1 GLVDRRFIDVVLA
14 VLNLINTIPTD
25 AGNLTIAFGSFD
37 LGNLDP
43 RTLRD
48 LRTVRPN
55 VTGTAPSP
63 DQQLN
68 TPQGQNSRQFI
79 SRMRNQ
85 PGGGLQ
91 FPILQEP
98 MSVFQLLLGQDVTL
112 FTFQMP
118 TLAVSFTYSRS
129 FRLPP
134 PLSFLAVRLTGG
146 IEASARFAF
155 GYDTFGLRR
164 FAQTGNVADV
174 FNGFFIDPARTGVT
188 LQARISASAELNLAA
203 VATRPRR

>member
-1 GLVDRRFIDVVLA
+1 A
-14 VLNLINTIPTD
+14 
-25 AGNLTIAFGSFD
+25 ANLTIAFGSFD
-37 LGNLDP
+37 LGDLDP
-43 RTLRD
+43 RRVRD
-48 LRTVRPN
+48 LRTVTPR
-55 VTGTAPSP
+55 VTGTAPSV

-79 SRMRNQ
+79 GRMTNQ

-91 FPILQEP
+91 FPILHNP

-118 TLAVSFTYSRS
+118 TLNVRFAYSQS
-129 FRLPP
+129 YRLSP
-134 PLSFLAVRLTGG
+134 PLSMLAVRLGG
-146 IEASARFAF
+146 SIEAGARFAF

-174 FNGFFIDPARTGVT
+174 FEGFFIDPARTGVYVT
-188 LQARISASAELNLAA
+188 GGITASAEVNL
-203 VATRPRR
+203 VALA